1 MMEHWFAGTPG
12 CDNALPPGSVHMSWI
27 LGFER
32 AKKVYDSIF
41 STRMYKSRRAI
52 AKIKEMVI
60 RTTFGTRGRFCSLGR
75 PATDLEN
82 DYVQY
87 ASVGKSYSV
96 DELNGALGAFNFHI
110 AVSGRVQHHCI
121 VVDTVGV
128 YAKDEY
134 TFRDKDW
141 IERRISQPL
150 GFWNASNNK
159 MGLTFGAYVSN
170 ASFQRYQRD
179 NKKGADFDIYSDVA
193 VVPLKD
199 EFTIK
204 Y

>member
-1 MMEHWFAGTPG
+1 MEMPVA
-12 CDNALPPGSVHMSWI
+12 
-27 LGFER
+27 
-32 AKKVYDSIF
+32 
-41 STRMYKSRRAI
+41 
-52 AKIKEMVI
+52 
-60 RTTFGTRGRFCSLGR
+60 
-75 PATDLEN
+75 
-82 DYVQY
+82 
-87 ASVGKSYSV
+87 
-96 DELNGALGAFNFHI
+96 
-110 AVSGRVQHHCI
+110 
-121 VVDTVGV
+121 